1 MLHLFGVVVLL
12 LSAGI
17 ALTQKEEKRFPY
29 VFMGTVIC
37 WTLVVI
43 QLILHHI

>member
-17 ALTQKEEKRFPY
+17 ALTQKKNKRFPY
-29 VFMGTVIC
+29 IIIGAVIC
-37 WTLVVI
+37 WVVVVMQLTLNYF
-43 QLILHHI
+43 